1 MSDCIPGGRKL
12 ARDLFSDITQLTLT
26 RTLDATVARQKSIA
40 NNIANVETPGYKR
53 VFVSFENELRS
64 ALEEPI
70 ASSRKSLLQNLTPVR
85 KTDYVSP
92 SKPDGNN
99 VNIDAEMSDLAK
111 NQLQNKAATTLMQAK
126 LSIMRAA
133 ISEGKK

>member
-1 MSDCIPGGRKL
+1 M
-12 ARDLFSDITQLTLT
+12 ARDLFTDITQLTLR
-26 RTLDATVARQKSIA
+26 RTLDATIARQRTIA

-53 VFVSFENELRS
+53 VYVPFESELRS
-64 ALEEPI
+64 ALDE
-70 ASSRKSLLQNLTPVR
+70 QNPDTRRSKLNTLTPAR
-85 KTDYVSP
+85 RTDNITP

-111 NQLQNKAATTLMQAK
+111 NQLQNKAAMTLLQAK
-126 LSIMRAA
+126 SYIMRAA

>member
-1 MSDCIPGGRKL
+1 M
-12 ARDLFSDITQLTLT
+12 ARDLFSDITQLALT
-26 RTLDATVARQKSIA
+26 RTLDASVARQKTIA

-53 VFVSFENELRS
+53 VYVPFENELRS
-64 ALEEPI
+64 ALEELNPN
-70 ASSRKSLLQNLTPVR
+70 SRRALLKDLTPVR
-85 KTDYVSP
+85 KTDYISP

-111 NQLQNKAATTLMQAK
+111 NQLKNKAAITLMQVK
-126 LSIMRAA
+126 SSIMRAA